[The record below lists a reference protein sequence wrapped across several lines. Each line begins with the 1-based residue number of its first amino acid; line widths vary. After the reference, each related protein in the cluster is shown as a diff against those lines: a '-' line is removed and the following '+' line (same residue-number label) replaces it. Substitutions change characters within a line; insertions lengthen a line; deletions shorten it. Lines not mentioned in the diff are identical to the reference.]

1 MTEWA
6 SVLLVFWALWLV
18 DGLKLPS
25 VDRFGVAGRGGR
37 ARLSYGRLLLPG
49 WWPAG
54 WRTTAADVPFS
65 VSPAG
70 ICNRPV
76 GSAGRPA
83 EAPARATAWA
93 WADIHET
100 ELKGGWILINGV
112 RFCRATGHLTAG
124 NILGLARLAESA
136 RAARIEW
143 WVCRW
148 LRPAHLRRRARVL
161 ERRTATAAICNTAF
175 LGLALA
181 ISAYLLTN
189 AASRIPTAWA
199 ELLARALPLLGGYLL
214 LLHLIATVTA
224 WRAARR
230 LKAASED
237 KRTAALFSAAM
248 LPPQALRLRGLVGEP
263 WFPPQHPLAYALAF
277 AGKPVMA
284 QLAFQTLGD
293 LRWPIGDAGDA
304 PLAREIG
311 RWHRATLAER
321 IIPLL
326 NAAGIAEEGLF
337 QAPVAD
343 GSGSCRYCPRCGS
356 QFTTETA
363 RCPNGIELRPVA
375 SPER

>member
-18 DGLKLPS
+18 DGLKLPPAE
-25 VDRFGVAGRGGR
+25 RFGIAGRGRR
-37 ARLSYGRLLLPG
+37 ARLSYGRWLLPG

-54 WRTTAADVPFS
+54 WRTTAADLPFS

-83 EAPARATAWA
+83 EAPARSTAWA
-93 WADIHET
+93 WEDIRET
-100 ELKGGWILINGV
+100 DLKGGWILINGV

-124 NILGLARLAESA
+124 NILGLARLGEAA

-143 WVCRW
+143 WIYRW

-161 ERRTATAAICNTAF
+161 EHRTATAAMCNTAF

-181 ISAYLLTN
+181 ISGYLLTN
-189 AASRIPTAWA
+189 AASRIPAAWA

-214 LLHLIATVTA
+214 LLHLIAMVTA

-230 LKAASED
+230 LKAAGED

-277 AGKPVMA
+277 ARKRELV
-284 QLAFQTLGD
+284 QLAFQALGD
-293 LRWPIGDAGDA
+293 LRWPIGDSGDA

-311 RWHRATLAER
+311 RWHRTALAER
-321 IIPLL
+321 LIPLL
-326 NAAGIAEEGLF
+326 NAAGIAEQELF
-337 QAPVAD
+337 QAPMAD
-343 GSGSCRYCPRCGS
+343 GRASCRYCPRCGS
-356 QFTTETA
+356 QFTTEAA
-363 RCPNGIELRPVA
+363 RCPHGVALKPV
-375 SPER
+375 SDLKR